1 MRLVN
6 YTSFINLQNV
16 SPVILL
22 FLLRLK
28 TFIVR
33 YVTVASVACGVSI
46 DRVIGNPIF
55 AKMNEIRGKHVR
67 CYGKRKEAR

>member
-1 MRLVN
+1 MVL
-6 YTSFINLQNV
+6 
-16 SPVILL
+16 
-22 FLLRLK
+22 
-28 TFIVR
+28 R
-33 YVTVASVACGVSI
+33 YVTVASVACSVSI